1 MSILK
6 SIYQLIPSDI
16 IFAFAKFIRLFGTPP
31 LSVRQKLLF
40 DKTFRI
46 SVSKGRS
53 FKMRYTGKWIE
64 SDLFWKGI
72 QGYEKASIEV
82 WMKAAA
88 SSRTIIDIGANT
100 GVFSLAAKA
109 INNKAK
115 VIAFEPLPWALE
127 LLNQN
132 VKINGFDIEVIPKA
146 VSDSIGVA
154 SFYFPKENQGN
165 IYSSTLSIDHY
176 LSHSNILSNK
186 IDVQLVSVDLYC
198 EENAI
203 KSLDLVKVDAEG
215 NDHAVIRGMLHTIQ
229 KFEPAILVEIQ
240 DQAIASE
247 IQSILP
253 KQYYY
258 FALDDEKG
266 PISQKSIV
274 PGNALN
280 YFLCPEKRLKEFG
293 LIY

>member
-16 IFAFAKFIRLFGTPP
+16 IFALAKFIRLFGTPP
-31 LSVRQKLLF
+31 LSLRQKLLF
-40 DKTFRI
+40 DKTFRV

-72 QGYEKASIEV
+72 QGYERASIEV

-115 VIAFEPLPWALE
+115 VIAFEPLPWALD

-132 VKINGFDIEVIPKA
+132 VKINGFDIDVVPKA
-146 VSDSIGVA
+146 VSDSSGIA
-154 SFYFPKENQGN
+154 TFYFPDYNQGN
-165 IYSSTLSIDHY
+165 IYSATLSKEHY
-176 LSHSNILSNK
+176 QGHNNTKSNSIK
-186 IDVQLVSVDLYC
+186 VDLVSIDDYCNSRNISKVDL
-198 EENAI
+198 I
-203 KSLDLVKVDAEG
+203 KIDAEG
-215 NDHAVIRGMLHTIQ
+215 NDDKVVSGMKNLIRLSR
-229 KFEPAILVEIQ
+229 PAILMEIQ
-240 DQAIASE
+240 NDIIAENIESL
-247 IQSILP
+247 LP
-253 KQYYY
+253 SDYK
-258 FALDDEKG
+258 FFSLDDQHGLIQQEY
-266 PISQKSIV
+266 IKS
-274 PGNALN
+274 GLSLN
-280 YFLCPEKRLKEFG
+280 YFLCPFEKIH
-293 LIY
+293 LIK

>member
-16 IFAFAKFIRLFGTPP
+16 IFALAKFIRLFGTPP
-31 LSVRQKLLF
+31 LSLRQKLLF
-40 DKTFRI
+40 DKTFRV

-115 VIAFEPLPWALE
+115 VIAFEPLPWALD
-127 LLNQN
+127 LLNEN
-132 VKINGFDIEVIPKA
+132 VKLNGFDINVVPKA
-146 VSDSIGVA
+146 VSDSNGIA
-154 SFYFPKENQGN
+154 TFYFPEDNQGN
-165 IYSSTLSIDHY
+165 IYSATLSKEHYHGHNNTKSNSIKVDLVSIDDY
-176 LSHSNILSNK
+176 CDSSNISK
-186 IDVQLVSVDLYC
+186 VDL
-198 EENAI
+198 I
-203 KSLDLVKVDAEG
+203 KIDAEG
-215 NDHAVIRGMLHTIQ
+215 NDDKVVSGMKNLIRLSR
-229 KFEPAILVEIQ
+229 PAILMEVQ
-240 DQAIASE
+240 NDTIAGNIESF
-247 IQSILP
+247 LP
-253 KQYYY
+253 SDYKF
-258 FALDDEKG
+258 FALDDRHGLIQQEY
-266 PISQKSIV
+266 IKS
-274 PGNALN
+274 GLSLN
-280 YFLCPEKRLKEFG
+280 YFLCPNEKVYIIK
-293 LIY
+293 